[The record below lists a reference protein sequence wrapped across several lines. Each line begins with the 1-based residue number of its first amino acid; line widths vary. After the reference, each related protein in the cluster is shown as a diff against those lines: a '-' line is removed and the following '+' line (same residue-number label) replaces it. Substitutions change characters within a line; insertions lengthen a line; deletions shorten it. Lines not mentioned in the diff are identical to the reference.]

1 MASGSY
7 AGAVLGLPLSG
18 ILTEVI
24 GWEACFYFYGL
35 LGLIWYAFWM
45 WLSFE
50 KPGKHPTISLEEK
63 NYIEESIGVVSH
75 APPTL
80 ATTPWKAIFT
90 SPPVY
95 AIIIA
100 NFCRSWTFYLLL
112 MSQPTYFK
120 QVFHFDVDKSG
131 FLGALPHLC
140 MTIVVPLGGQ
150 LADHFRRSGDLST
163 STVRKLFNCGGN
175 YSTFI
180 SKVLIIFLNFPWFPF
195 FSDILNI
202 IYSLSLSLSQI
213 GILRVFTCFCL
224 IFSSFPSWIQEKALS
239 LSLLHLFVCC
249 FLCCCVFLIAFCCSL
264 GYIVLTV
271 SLVWLAFLHLILFLL
286 SSSMNRLWNGSSLSS
301 SRGQYIKSCPCNH
314 GSQFRRRI
322 FWLCH
327 LRYFPLPSFRQS
339 VQYCYRESNVLSC
352 VTLVHEVLPS

>member
-202 IYSLSLSLSQI
+202 IYSLSLSDRNPACIYL
-213 GILRVFTCFCL
+213 LL
-224 IFSSFPSWIQEKALS
+224 FSLLFISLLNTREGSLS
-239 LSLLHLFVCC
+239 LSL
-249 FLCCCVFLIAFCCSL
+249 
-264 GYIVLTV
+264 
-271 SLVWLAFLHLILFLL
+271 
-286 SSSMNRLWNGSSLSS
+286 SLSS
-301 SRGQYIKSCPCNH
+301 SSVCLLFPV
-314 GSQFRRRI
+314 
-322 FWLCH
+322 L
-327 LRYFPLPSFRQS
+327 LRFSHCILLFFGLHCLDRVSGLTGLSSLDPLSLILVNEQALEWKQSFF
-339 VQYCYRESNVLSC
+339 
-352 VTLVHEVLPS
+352 